1 MLVLSLDRCIKPQE
15 DQSKPENWN
24 HYKIKRAER
33 EPWSSASLLLRS
45 EHTALPVCAVLLA
58 IELNPQAL
66 SNLTTW
72 ASDSEFS
79 MPANANGADDSLDQP
94 DDRGGGKS
102 GRGPSKGQ

>member
-1 MLVLSLDRCIKPQE
+1 MPLSPCA
-15 DQSKPENWN
+15 QSTP
-24 HYKIKRAER
+24 HFQ
-33 EPWSSASLLLRS
+33 SAQ
-45 EHTALPVCAVLLA
+45 VLLA